1 MFSNDLNKK
10 ILFFTGGTALRQIA
24 SEFSIQNDLTMVNI
38 ITAFDSGG
46 SSATIRKEFDILAIG
61 DIRNRIISL
70 ILKNQDKNIIKLLK
84 YRFNNDYDDKK
95 IQIEL
100 NKLIDLSHPLIKNI
114 KEKYKIFF
122 AKSLKNFNDKKSS
135 NFKLQNG
142 SIGNFIILGDYL
154 KTQNIYETIEN
165 ARKLL
170 SIKDEIY
177 PITDKSLHIG
187 AILENNEQIIG
198 QHKITAKE
206 TAPLNSNIK
215 KIFLVNSQVS
225 INDKLKKEIE
235 NADLIIYPIGS
246 FYTSILSNFLV
257 NNVNLA
263 IKANKVAKIYI
274 PNTFFDSELNN
285 RALSFQVNEIF
296 KYLKAKTADNYLN
309 YIILDKKHNY
319 PFMLD
324 LENIDKSIKIIK
336 TDIIDK
342 DDYPKIS
349 ANKIIIELRK
359 LLH

>member
-1 MFSNDLNKK
+1 MFGNDLNKK

-24 SEFSIQNDLTMVNI
+24 SEFSVQNDLIMINI
-38 ITAFDSGG
+38 ITTFDSGG
-46 SSATIRKEFDILAIG
+46 SSAVIRKEFDVLAIG

-70 ILKNQDKNIIKLLK
+70 ILKNQNENIINLLK
-84 YRFNNDYDDKK
+84 YRFNNNDDKK

-100 NKLIDLSHPLIKNI
+100 DKFIDLSHTLIKNI

-135 NFKLQNG
+135 QFKLQNG
-142 SIGNFIILGDYL
+142 SIGNFILLGDYL
-154 KTQNIYETIEN
+154 ETQNIYETIKKI
-165 ARKLL
+165 RKLL
-170 SIKDEIY
+170 SIKDKIY

-198 QHKITAKE
+198 QHLITAKE
-206 TAPLNSNIK
+206 TPPLNSNIE
-215 KIFLVNSQVS
+215 KIFLINSQAS
-225 INDKLKKEIE
+225 INNKLKKEIE

-263 IKANKVAKIYI
+263 IKANKAPKIYI
-274 PNTFFDSELNN
+274 ANTFFDSELNN
-285 RALSFQVNEIF
+285 RALSFQVKEIL
-296 KYLKAKTADNYLN
+296 KYLKAENINDYLN

-324 LENIDKSIKIIK
+324 YENIDKEIKIIK
-336 TDIIDK
+336 ADITSEY
-342 DDYPKIS
+342 DYPKIS
-349 ANKIIIELRK
+349 AKKIIIELRK